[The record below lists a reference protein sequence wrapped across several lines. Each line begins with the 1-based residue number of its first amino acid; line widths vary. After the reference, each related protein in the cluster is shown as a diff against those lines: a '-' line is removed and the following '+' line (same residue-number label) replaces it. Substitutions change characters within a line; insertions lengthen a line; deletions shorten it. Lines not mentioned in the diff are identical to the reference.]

1 MRENI
6 EFRQVRD
13 FGQLVNDTFVFSKQ
27 NLKPLLKSIF
37 IICGFFLV
45 ASIVAATFYAL
56 RVQEGVASGEAE
68 SPKTVLGWEYAVS
81 MVFMLLFYTSI
92 SATVF
97 SFINLYV
104 QKGNEAPAVEEV
116 WESVKYFFFRVLGS
130 GVLLAILLVVGLML
144 CVIPGIYLWPPTSII
159 MAIIV
164 FENGSFSYAFDRGF
178 KLVKDHWWTTFGAM
192 FIVMLVMV
200 AATMVV
206 VLPVALLTAGS
217 VFITKTDVSGPIV
230 ILNTV
235 LETAVQ
241 IFYFLPYVAVALCYF
256 NLVELKEGT
265 GLMDRVDMI
274 GQNKPDSDL
283 PEEQY

>member
-27 NLKPLLKSIF
+27 NLKPLLKSVF

-56 RVQEGVASGEAE
+56 RIQEGVASGEAE
-68 SPKTVLGWEYAVS
+68 SPRTVLGWEYAVS
-81 MVFMLLFYTSI
+81 MVFMLVFYTSI

-104 QKGNEAPAVEEV
+104 QKGNVAPAVEEV

-130 GVLLAILLVVGLML
+130 SVLLAILLVVGLIL

-159 MAIIV
+159 IAIIV

-217 VFITKTDVSGPIV
+217 VFITKTDVSGPIL

-241 IFYFLPYVAVALCYF
+241 IFYFLPYVTVALCYF
-256 NLVELKEGT
+256 SLVEVKEGT